1 MSDCCAKRERK
12 KKSLKK
18 IKILYKP
25 FATWFLDFWTLE
37 IGSFEVMDFRV

>member
-1 MSDCCAKRERK
+1 MSDLRKKRKK

-25 FATWFLDFWTLE
+25 FATWFLDLDTKNWKF
-37 IGSFEVMDFRV
+37 